1 MAIILTAGLFTGD
14 KLKVHLDTLLNSV
27 NYTNVVGYFISQN
40 DDQTKNVLESGLDIM
55 ITTPECLEEMIDGF
69 LPYFGF
75 DR

>member
-1 MAIILTAGLFTGD
+1 MAIILTAGLSTGD
-14 KLKVHLDTLLNSV
+14 KLKGHLNTLLNSA
-27 NYTNVVGYFISQN
+27 NHTNVVGYFISQN
-40 DDQTKNVLESGLDIM
+40 DEETKNDLESGLDIM